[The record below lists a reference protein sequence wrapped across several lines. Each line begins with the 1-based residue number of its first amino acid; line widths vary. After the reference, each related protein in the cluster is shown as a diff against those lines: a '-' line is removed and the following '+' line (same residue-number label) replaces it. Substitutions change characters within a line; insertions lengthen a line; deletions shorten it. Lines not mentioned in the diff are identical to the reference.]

1 MKIEKEILDK
11 TVKCTKDFDCLKNEK
26 HIYCKVERVI
36 DNKIDFIKCKEKTLC
51 NYKLAIGYSN
61 ICTCSFNKF
70 YWVVRCSGFIVIL

>member
-51 NYKLAIGYSN
+51 NYKLAFGYSN
-61 ICTCSFNKF
+61 ICTCPTRIEIYNK
-70 YWVVRCSGFIVIL
+70 YRL